1 MTPPPLTE
9 EEFAVFVK
17 RAGLSC
23 TPAELAEYYEA
34 YGYTVAMCARVRAP
48 RSIMAEPSLTF
59 TPLQETAA

>member
-1 MTPPPLTE
+1 MTPPPLSQ

-34 YGYTVAMCARVRAP
+34 YGYTVAMVERVRRP

-59 TPLQETAA
+59 TPMQETAA